1 MPGGPQPRATGR
13 EHTGRLAHVAA
24 YPFPRAETSTVLV
37 RDHAVDLVELD
48 EARIEDSLV
57 RAPGGDVL
65 ALGGYCES
73 LGIARSAV
81 PRRPVKLLSYGANA
95 SPVELA
101 RKLAGTD
108 PVVPVALT
116 EIGDIDV
123 VYSAHASP
131 RGGLGAAVQRSPGT
145 WIEAALTYLPE
156 ELVPLIDVSEE
167 NYHRVDLP
175 QGAQAYVSKH
185 GCLVLDG
192 SEVALSAVRARGR
205 RFPALSTIDAVDEV
219 RRRIAPDVPL
229 ERFVHEN
236 ATDAALRAQRTAV
249 LRRNARPFGP
259 RP

>member
-1 MPGGPQPRATGR
+1 M
-13 EHTGRLAHVAA
+13 
-24 YPFPRAETSTVLV
+24 
-37 RDHAVDLVELD
+37 ELD
-48 EARIEDSLV
+48 ESSLQDSLV
-57 RAPGGDVL
+57 RAPGSDVV

-73 LGIARSAV
+73 LGIGRSRV

-95 SPVELA
+95 STQELA

-116 EIGDIDV
+116 EVGDIDV
-123 VYSAHASP
+123 VFSAHASP

-145 WIEAALTYLPE
+145 WIEVSLTYVDE
-156 ELVPLIDVSEE
+156 ELLPRIDATER
-167 NYHRVDLP
+167 NYDRVRLP

-205 RFPALSTIDAVDEV
+205 RFPAMTTIEAVDAV
-219 RRRIAPDVPL
+219 RRLLAPDVQL

-236 ATDAALRAQRTAV
+236 ATDAELRAQRTEV
-249 LRRNARPFGP
+249 LRSGARPFAP
-259 RP
+259 